1 VITLVFSGQA
11 LFYVARERQHLWS
24 SPPGRWLVLS
34 SVTDV
39 SVISILALN
48 GLLMTSIPFGILA
61 GVFLAAIIFAFV
73 LDAMKSVLFRHLA
86 VA

>member
-1 VITLVFSGQA
+1 
-11 LFYVARERQHLWS
+11 
-24 SPPGRWLVLS
+24 
-34 SVTDV
+34 
-39 SVISILALN
+39 
-48 GLLMTSIPFGILA
+48 MTSIPFGILA